1 MAGPGRRGLI
11 PWLGL
16 VAVLAVAAAIGL
28 GLWLYDRG
36 TVRPAEPDPGKYPV
50 RGIDVSHHQGAIG
63 WRQVK
68 GAGVAFAYLK
78 ATEGADFRDAAF
90 TANAQ
95 GAAQVGLPTGAYHYF
110 TLCRGG
116 AEQARNFLA
125 ATATARLRLPPAID
139 LEFGGNCAER
149 PARTAFHHELAV
161 FVQAVRRQTGREPI
175 LYVTSEFHSA
185 YLANSPFQRRGM
197 WVRDL
202 VGRLNAPAHA
212 RVRFW
217 QYGARGRVAGVAGPV
232 DLDVFVGEAGAF
244 ERLLA
249 P

>member
-1 MAGPGRRGLI
+1 MAGSRRRRLI
-11 PWLGL
+11 LWL
-16 VAVLAVAAAIGL
+16 VLAAVALAAAAVPAGR
-28 GLWLYDRG
+28 WLYERG
-36 TVRPAEPDPGKYPV
+36 VVRPAYPNPREYPV

-63 WRQVK
+63 WRQLK
-68 GAGVAFAYLK
+68 ASGIDFAYLK
-78 ATEGADFRDAAF
+78 ASEGGDHRDRTFAV
-90 TANAQ
+90 NAQ
-95 GAAQVGLPTGAYHYF
+95 AAAQVGLATGAYHYF

-149 PARTAFHHELAV
+149 PARKAFNHELAV
-161 FVQAVRRQTGREPI
+161 FILAVRKATGREPI
-175 LYVTSEFHSA
+175 LYVTQDFHAA
-185 YLANSPFQRRGM
+185 YVARSPFQRRGM

-202 VGRLNAPAHA
+202 VGKLNAPHGA

-217 QYGARGRVAGVAGPV
+217 QYGARGRVPGIEGPA
-232 DLDVFVGEAGAF
+232 DLNVFVGDEAGFKAI
-244 ERLLA
+244 LA